1 MGEIPSAI
9 EARKI
14 DNCSDDYIEGGNE
27 ESIELKSKPTKGQL
41 SHIFAV
47 NPTTWH

>member
-14 DNCSDDYIEGGNE
+14 DNCSDDYVEGGNE
-27 ESIELKSKPTKGQL
+27 ESI
-41 SHIFAV
+41 
-47 NPTTWH
+47 